1 MSSSVI
7 KKTSGWASAVET
19 VTFPFTADCDG
30 ILSATAVPNNTSASY
45 VYITASDGTTF
56 RFAGNGGLSYQI
68 TIPIKKGLTYSIAFS
83 SNYTLN
89 GNVNIYP
96 L

>member
-1 MSSSVI
+1 MASSVI
-7 KKTSGWASAVET
+7 KKTSGWASSVKT

-30 ILSATAVPNNTSASY
+30 ILSATAVPNDTFASY
-45 VYITASDGTTF
+45 VYIESSDGTTF

-68 TIPIKKGLTYSIAFS
+68 TIPVMKGATYSIAFS

>member
-1 MSSSVI
+1 MASSVI
-7 KKTSGWASAVET
+7 KKTSGWASAVKT

-45 VYITASDGTTF
+45 VYLSSSDGTTY
-56 RFAGNGGLSYQI
+56 RFAGSGGLSYQI
-68 TIPIKKGLTYSIAFS
+68 TIPIRKGLTYSIGAS
-83 SNYTLN
+83 SNYTLS
-89 GNVNIYP
+89 GTINIYP